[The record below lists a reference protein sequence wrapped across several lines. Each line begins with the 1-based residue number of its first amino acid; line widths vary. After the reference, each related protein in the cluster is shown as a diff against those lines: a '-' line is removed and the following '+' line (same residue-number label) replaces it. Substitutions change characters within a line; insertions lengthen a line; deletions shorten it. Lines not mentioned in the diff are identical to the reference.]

1 MARKIILENV
11 RDPFL
16 REIREHLL
24 DDFIGEP
31 LGRFLVDAT
40 VHALAGAHDGAPA
53 SRRAHPRLAAFD
65 RTAERAGACVFIVVV
80 TACVD
85 IIVVVVVVVVVV
97 ARRVLARRARHH
109 ERVVA
114 VASG

>member
-1 MARKIILENV
+1 MPPSTRSLARTTA
-11 RDPFL
+11 RPP
-16 REIREHLL
+16 RA
-24 DDFIGEP
+24 
-31 LGRFLVDAT
+31 GRT
-40 VHALAGAHDGAPA
+40 
-53 SRRAHPRLAAFD
+53 PRLAAFD

-97 ARRVLARRARHH
+97 VARRVLARRARHH